1 MYVIVFKKEY
11 GSQTWGPELAISS
24 IIFIT
29 DIFLSPNLS
38 VVSIRILKQ
47 VADSGRWLTRRLVG
61 TNQLTTVGGL
71 YAMTDFRQL

>member
-61 TNQLTTVGGL
+61 WSVG
-71 YAMTDFRQL
+71 RS